1 MKLKIMDGQ
10 LIRRTSE
17 CRFRFGH
24 FGRSF
29 LSPAMYKIA
38 STKIIA
44 MSGSVFRSSIHLY
57 NASTDPVHLP
67 RIPL

>member
-1 MKLKIMDGQ
+1 MKRKIINGQ
-10 LIRRTSE
+10 PMQRISE
-17 CRFRFGH
+17 CRVRFGH
-24 FGRSF
+24 CVRSF